1 VITDYLSEFGDGLK
15 SDFEKVL
22 LDKLPDVLDEA
33 QKKHKIKNILQKLK
47 NKGIIY
53 PEGKVWKMS
62 KPA

>member
-1 VITDYLSEFGDGLK
+1 MIDHLNKFEDGLK

-33 QKKHKIKNILQKLK
+33 QKKHKIKNLLQQLK

-53 PEGKVWKMS
+53 PDGKVWKMS
-62 KPA
+62 KPI

>member
-1 VITDYLSEFGDGLK
+1 ME
-15 SDFEKVL
+15 VL

-33 QKKHKIKNILQKLK
+33 QKKHKIKNLLQQLK

-53 PEGKVWKMS
+53 HEGKVWKMS

>member
-1 VITDYLSEFGDGLK
+1 LI
-15 SDFEKVL
+15 L

-33 QKKHKIKNILQKLK
+33 QKKNKIKNLLQQLK

-62 KPA
+62 KQG